1 MTILTDPD
9 DRTLLLDHDRRFF
22 DALVAADVARLDDLL
37 ADDFIMVAID
47 NGAVATRADLL
58 GLMSSGTLRFPA
70 VRSFPDEAV
79 VRRVGDVGIVVGRT
93 SMNFAN
99 SDGTVFTAGSRY
111 THVFASDSIAGWR
124 LVSAQGTEIKPGS

>member
-1 MTILTDPD
+1 MERTPMTILTGPD

-93 SMNFAN
+93 SMNFTDV
-99 SDGTVFTAGSRY
+99 DGTVFTAGS
-111 THVFASDSIAGWR
+111 
-124 LVSAQGTEIKPGS
+124 